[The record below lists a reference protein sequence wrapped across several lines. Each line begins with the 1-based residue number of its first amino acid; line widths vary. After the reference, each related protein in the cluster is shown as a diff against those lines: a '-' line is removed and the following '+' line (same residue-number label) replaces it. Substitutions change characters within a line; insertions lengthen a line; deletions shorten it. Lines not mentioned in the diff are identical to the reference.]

1 MSDSCAALLLL
12 YLDGMNAMFT
22 VEKCPE
28 PVPGPDLRK
37 VKHNNYE
44 EYEGDYDDGESLFNT
59 INYQAWKPQVQA
71 RSIGQRTWEHFI
83 AAEEITWDYAPH
95 LKPTDR

>member
-1 MSDSCAALLLL
+1 MLL

-37 VKHNNYE
+37 VKHNNYGESE
-44 EYEGDYDDGESLFNT
+44 EDYDDGESLFNT